1 MTFELRDRRM
11 QQFEQQV
18 RSFLLG
24 TYMKVSVKNSECTD
38 ANFNCPVEATLSVI
52 GGKWKV
58 VILFHLS
65 HSGTHRFAE
74 LRRKI
79 PGVSERMLTQQL
91 RELEH
96 DGVVHREIYPEVPPK
111 VEYSLTAYGETL
123 RPICELMCGWG
134 KKHMKRVE
142 AKK

>member
-1 MTFELRDRRM
+1 MMPFER
-11 QQFEQQV
+11 QE

-24 TYMKVSVKNSECTD
+24 TYMKVSATSSECAETG
-38 ANFNCPVEATLSVI
+38 FNCPVEATLSVI

-58 VILFHLS
+58 VILYHLS

-91 RELEH
+91 RELEQ
-96 DGVVHREIYPEVPPK
+96 DGIVHREVYPEVPPK
-111 VEYSLTAYGETL
+111 VEYSITSYGETL
-123 RPICELMCGWG
+123 RPISELMCDWG
-134 KKHMKRVE
+134 KKHVKRIKN
-142 AKK
+142 KKVSSK